1 MLPILGIIG
10 DVASSWIKGK
20 ADEAKAK
27 QEVKIKA
34 IQQEGDWEKIMASG
48 SQNSWKDEW
57 FTIVLS
63 IPLVFSFYPEA
74 VPYIAQGFEALQ
86 KTPEWYQWAIMA
98 AISASFGLRGI
109 SKFTGGK

>member
-20 ADEAKAK
+20 AEEAKAK

-48 SQNSWKDEW
+48 SQNSWKD
-57 FTIVLS
+57 
-63 IPLVFSFYPEA
+63 
-74 VPYIAQGFEALQ
+74 G
-86 KTPEWYQWAIMA
+86 
-98 AISASFGLRGI
+98 
-109 SKFTGGK
+109 